1 MSDWRR
7 LTGSMIT
14 ITLAAIVIAGFVLG
28 DASPQDRVASIGAV
42 IRCPVCQGESI
53 ADSPAETARVMMDIV
68 AEKVTAGETDQQII
82 AYFRARYGDGILL
95 DPPFGG
101 KTLLIW
107 ILPILAVGGGVWM
120 ILARRRQDVSLEMS

>member
-53 ADSPAETARVMMDIV
+53 ADSPAETARVMMEIV

-120 ILARRRQDVSLEMS
+120 ILGRRRQDVSMEMS

>member
-7 LTGSMIT
+7 LTGSLIT
-14 ITLAAIVIAGFVLG
+14 ITLAAIVVAGFVLG

-68 AEKVTAGETDQQII
+68 EEKVSAGETDQQII
-82 AYFRARYGDGILL
+82 QYFRARYGDGILL
-95 DPPFGG
+95 DPPFSG
-101 KTLLIW
+101 KTLFIW

-120 ILARRRQDVSLEMS
+120 ILTRRRQDVSMDMS

>member
-53 ADSPAETARVMMDIV
+53 ADSPAETARVMMEIV

-120 ILARRRQDVSLEMS
+120 ILARRRQDVSMEMS

>member
-53 ADSPAETARVMMDIV
+53 ARRDSPSD
-68 AEKVTAGETDQQII
+68 D
-82 AYFRARYGDGILL
+82 GDRR
-95 DPPFGG
+95 G
-101 KTLLIW
+101 K
-107 ILPILAVGGGVWM
+107 GDRG
-120 ILARRRQDVSLEMS
+120 